1 MDRELI
7 AGLRGFTENAAF
19 IGGGLVTW
27 LVSRVAPEP
36 ASTGDPLELW
46 WYPMI
51 VFLVFFAASIVC
63 TMALVAKDKAD
74 EARRKLQDDVHTQT
88 LRDVLAAIQSL
99 KSPSMPMHP
108 STIPI
113 APPAPLNA
121 SVAPKGPAA

>member
-27 LVSRVAPEP
+27 LVSRVAPAP
-36 ASTGDPLELW
+36 AGTGGPPELW
-46 WYPMI
+46 WYPVI

-74 EARRKLQDDVHTQT
+74 EARRSFQGDVQTQAMK
-88 LRDVLAAIQSL
+88 DVLAAIQSL
-99 KSPSMPMHP
+99 KSQSMPAQQ
-108 STIPI
+108 STVPI
-113 APPAPLNA
+113 ASPPPLNA
-121 SVAPKGPAA
+121 PIAPKGPAA